1 MQFLANLGRWT
12 IRSDWVR
19 ALVLKWIRA
28 GLIWLGPIVTAALL
42 RHGADA
48 DATNAFVSYFSG
60 VILSGT
66 GVAFSMHDAKSVHL
80 QIQSAAKGPKSDAA
94 VDECLAEHSL

>member
-1 MQFLANLGRWT
+1 MQFLAKLGRWA
-12 IRSDWVR
+12 IKSDWAR

-48 DATNAFVSYFSG
+48 DATNAFVSYFG
-60 VILSGT
+60 GAILSGT
-66 GVAFSMHDAKSVHL
+66 GVAFSMYDAKSVHL
-80 QIQSAAKGPKSDAA
+80 QIQFAAKGPNTDAA
-94 VDECLAEHSL
+94 VDERLAEHSL